1 MMRFN
6 ASLASA
12 TPTARQGYLAGE
24 YPQGITTKN
33 GIPCKARILVT
44 EASTYR
50 AVASTVTSESG
61 TWLVAGVDTERRYNV
76 IARDIAHE
84 YSDVV
89 AVRVRPTSL
98 QTIAVTGEFTSNA
111 GFNGVA
117 GEIALVGGLPPY
129 IMSVQSPLPHGL
141 TAVVDGHKVLI
152 DGSSDDH
159 GVWDSSVRLTA
170 SNGPFVDIPVR
181 ALIGLAAPPVVAVYA
196 ADADWEIALKF
207 PGVAA
212 FAEGVRVYRSTEP
225 MDAGALP
232 APIATLGASAA
243 EYVDSDVLPGQTYYY
258 RIAVFLGAESSLSAE
273 TVRSAVWTPGDLPV
287 APQLW
292 LDWDSEIT
300 QVGGVATSWT
310 NKGSLGG
317 SFNQSSASNA
327 PGVTAGPGGRRAL
340 RFNGSNTY
348 LDSAAGSDLARNT
361 DRTTVLLLGQLRTRT
376 GYGCLLGINTAGGA
390 RARINIGYGYPTAT
404 GLYLSSAR
412 RDATD
417 AEAVASVEVPTGA
430 WAILIGDHGF
440 AEDKLSISFNGS
452 AVASVSPAWG
462 STAATSD
469 TPSSYPAA
477 IGRYPTG
484 GNHLD
489 GDLAAV
495 VGIDGAV
502 SVRDVQRLEGW
513 SAHAWGLQS
522 HLPAD
527 HPYKTTAP

>member
-61 TWLVAGVDTERRYNV
+61 TWLVAGLDTERRYNV
-76 IARDIAHE
+76 IARDIAQE

-89 AVRVRPTSL
+89 AVRVRPTTL
-98 QTIAVTGEFTSNA
+98 QTIAVAGEFTSNA
-111 GFNGVA
+111 AFNGVA
-117 GEIALVGGLPPY
+117 GEIDLVGGLPPY
-129 IMSVQSPLPHGL
+129 TMSVQTPLPHGL
-141 TAVVDGHKVLI
+141 TAVADGHKVLI
-152 DGSSDDH
+152 DGSSDDP
-159 GVWDSSVRLTA
+159 GVWDSTVRASA

-181 ALIGLAAPPVVAVYA
+181 ALIGLAGPPVVAVYA

-212 FAEGVRVYRSTEP
+212 FAEGVHVYRSTEP

-232 APIATLGASAA
+232 APIATLAASAA

-273 TVRSAVWTPGDLPV
+273 TVRTAVWTPGDLPV

-300 QVGGVATSWT
+300 LVAGAVTSWT

-317 SFNQSSASNA
+317 SFYQSTASNA
-327 PGVTAGPGGRRAL
+327 PGVAAGPAGRRAL

-348 LDSAAGSDLARNT
+348 LDSAAGSGLARNT
-361 DRTTVLLLGQLRTRT
+361 DRTTVLMIGQLRTKSSL
-376 GYGCLLGINTAGGA
+376 GCVLGINTAGGA
-390 RARINIGYGYPTAT
+390 RARLNIGYGYPTAT
-404 GLYLSSAR
+404 GLYLASSR
-412 RDATD
+412 RDAVD
-417 AEAVASVEVPTGA
+417 PEAVASAEVPADA
-430 WAILIGDHGF
+430 WAILICDHKF
-440 AEDKLSISFNGS
+440 AEDRLSLGFNGS
-452 AVASVSPAWG
+452 AVASVSPAWNY
-462 STAATSD
+462 SAITSD
-469 TPSSYPAA
+469 TPSSFPAA
-477 IGRYPTG
+477 IGRYPSG
-484 GNHLD
+484 GNHMD

-495 VGIDGAV
+495 VGIDGPI
-502 SVRDVQRLEGW
+502 SERDVQRLEGW
-513 SAHAWGLQS
+513 AAHACGLQS